1 MANYTGGGG
10 GGGAAVVP
18 ATFVVA
24 SDREDYPLTQAG
36 LVQAIADLPAG
47 GGSIYI
53 GEGTLAITSVITLSK
68 DVKIYGAGPGVTVL
82 SVTGAVSMFQ
92 AGDIE
97 LTMSDFSV
105 IGTNTVG
112 QTFLTLTA
120 DALATKYTNISNV
133 RIGTDIS
140 FTPDGVRTVFNAAGF
155 ARSWILTDLTF
166 FTVAAGEFLANG
178 AAGSMRMSNV
188 VGGGLFSGASLP
200 IDAVDTTI
208 AASGNFS
215 FGNQSKFANCRFT
228 TSGTAAFGT
237 ETLVSDAFLICNV
250 VTFGASSAA
259 SCTVIECTTTTLGA
273 SCEFSACDIS
283 GAVTT
288 GNTCSWS
295 SCIVTGA
302 LTFGNTC
309 NATGGS
315 ASGAVVAGTSCNV
328 SGMTMSS
335 TLTAGASSTFSA
347 CTVVSTVS
355 SATLCAY
362 SGCTIT
368 GAFTATGNAVD
379 IANCVFAGALTVL
392 TTSNVSGGSC
402 AGAVITG
409 TSCNVSG
416 MTMTS
421 TLTLGASS
429 TLSSCTITGNS
440 TTGNTCNL
448 SSCAFAG
455 TLTVGNT
462 CNWGGGAVGNFT
474 TGTSCNISGLT
485 VTGTLTAGASSTFSA
500 CTITSTAAPAAS
512 CSFSGCTIGG
522 AVTVSGAS
530 TKFSNCGLVSFSS
543 TSLNSHEI
551 VNCSFSGGG
560 NNITLAS
567 SSSCQ
572 IHGNVGAQ
580 VVESGSSDSNTL
592 SSIAAGSTLIGA
604 STVVTD
610 AQKFVFTSPGTL
622 TTTDNALFA
631 RIPVQVTQGVRLL
644 SVEVETAPTGANLII
659 EFKIGTRSTGALAA
673 AFATLT
679 LTAGAFTASTTV
691 AAITITSAQFLVVAI
706 TQVGSTIPGSNATI
720 VARA

>member
-1 MANYTGGGG
+1 MAGYTGGGG
-10 GGGAAVVP
+10 GGGASVVP
-18 ATFVVA
+18 ASFVVA

-36 LVQAIADLPAG
+36 LAQAIADLPAG
-47 GGSIYI
+47 GGDIYI
-53 GEGTLAITSVITLSK
+53 GAGTLALTSVITITK
-68 DVKIYGAGPGVTVL
+68 NVRIFGAGLGVTFITLAAGIVGF
-82 SVTGAVSMFQ
+82 SVGDVYANFCDFIVTGNGSA
-92 AGDIE
+92 
-97 LTMSDFSV
+97 
-105 IGTNTVG
+105 G
-112 QTFLTLTA
+112 QTFILNAAVSTKLITIDHVQVGIDTA
-120 DALATKYTNISNV
+120 FSPDGTNLMLDADNKARDWKISDSEFRPAGASSAFLLDGSSGTMQISNF
-133 RIGTDIS
+133 IGTGGS
-140 FTPDGVRTVFNAAGF
+140 GF
-155 ARSWILTDLTF
+155 AGGT
-166 FTVAAGEFLANG
+166 TVVDMVNTKISATGDITLVAGCRISTSFLN
-178 AAGSMRMSNV
+178 
-188 VGGGLFSGASLP
+188 
-200 IDAVDTTI
+200 
-208 AASGNFS
+208 ASG
-215 FGNQSKFANCRFT
+215 T
-228 TSGTAAFGT
+228 
-237 ETLVSDAFLICNV
+237 
-250 VTFGASSAA
+250 VTFGAGCELSASGVTA
-259 SCTVIECTTTTLGA
+259 TTVTVGA
-273 SCEFSACDIS
+273 SCNFSSSIVT

-295 SCIVTGA
+295 GVTVTGA
-302 LTFGNTC
+302 VTLGNTC
-309 NATGGS
+309 NWTGGA
-315 ASGAVVAGTSCNV
+315 ASGAFTTGTSCNV
-328 SGMTMSS
+328 SGVTMSS
-335 TLTAGASSTFSA
+335 TLTAAASSTFSA
-347 CTVVSTVS
+347 CTIVSTVS
-355 SATLCAY
+355 SATLCVY

-379 IANCVFAGALTVL
+379 ITNCVFAGALTVL

-455 TLTVGNT
+455 TLTIGNT

-485 VTGTLTAGASSTFSA
+485 VTGTLTAGASSTFAA

-572 IHGNVGAQ
+572 VHGNVGAQ
-580 VVESGSSDSNTL
+580 VVESGSSDSNTF
-592 SSIAAGSTLIGA
+592 SSISASSTLIGA
-604 STVVTD
+604 SSVVTD